1 MEDGANPVTKIPLGV
16 TGVDAELIFVELMQE
31 ESAAGNGKVAGDSA
45 ASVPSSAPAPRNEG
59 YAFRE

>member
-1 MEDGANPVTKIPLGV
+1 VTKIPLGV